1 MRKPLYGALIALL
14 AVAPVWAGPA
24 PVADLAD
31 RIDAMVA
38 RGDVS
43 PDEAELYWLYAVRA
57 PERLPA
63 GLRAGQAG
71 HRGARA
77 TAEASGHEPFAL
89 RCGTPV
95 LRYVR
100 ARLERLPPALRAEAA
115 ELLGRASAGRGTA
128 FRTAAGKTGAP
139 ALANRLVTENFSI
152 EWGPD
157 LTNEDGSTPVIRDQF
172 GDPDIPDVV
181 ERWAAYFEAAYAAEV
196 GEMGYTH
203 PAVEAT
209 LIPVY
214 IGNSDPSK
222 SLENIASGTYAYTQP
237 DGVPYIVVN
246 NDLSFVPPNGEGS
259 SGLAKIHGAMKI
271 TAAHELFHVFH
282 FLYEPDAWN
291 PTEDDWWFECS
302 STWMEDEVFDEVNDY
317 YQYFNQAFRRQG
329 WANFLHEGLPVRS
342 TDPSYVTRAYGSV
355 IFAKYLS
362 EHVGRRQAMFD
373 VWGRIRFDG
382 QRILDALDAF
392 ATANGFAGLPDLF
405 LGFVGATAVMDYEE
419 GANYGSVPLA
429 GTSLES
435 LNFFGLGYLGARYE
449 EETLAAG
456 VSTFAYD
463 TPTESGWGVATAYRD
478 PLTGRFVYGRSLAAA
493 GRVEVTLDLPRSAEV
508 YVGAARLTSGEVPA
522 EPPAA
527 DGGGGGGGGGGGC
540 FLSILGF

>member
-1 MRKPLYGALIALL
+1 M
-14 AVAPVWAGPA
+14 
-24 PVADLAD
+24 ADLAD
-31 RIDAMVA
+31 RIDALVA
-38 RGDVS
+38 RGETS
-43 PDEAELYWLYAVRA
+43 PDQAELYWLYAVRA

-63 GLRAGQAG
+63 GLRTAPAGNRA
-71 HRGARA
+71 ARA
-77 TAEASGHEPFAL
+77 AAEASEQEPFAL

-95 LRYVR
+95 LRHVR
-100 ARLERLPPALRAEAA
+100 ARLGRLPPALRAEAV
-115 ELLGRASAGRGTA
+115 ELLGRPAAGRGAA

-139 ALANRLVTENFSI
+139 ALANPHVTEHFSI

-157 LTNEDGSTPVIRDQF
+157 LTNEDGSTPLRDDGPLGP
-172 GDPDIPDVV
+172 GDPATGGNGIPDVV

-203 PAVEAT
+203 PAVEAN

-214 IGNSDPSK
+214 IGNSDATT
-222 SLENIASGTYAYTQP
+222 SLEDIGSRTYAFTWS
-237 DGVPYIVVN
+237 DEGIPYIVVN
-246 NDLSFVPPNGEGS
+246 NDLSFVPPNGEGT

-282 FLYEPDAWN
+282 FLYEPQGVWN
-291 PTEDDWWFECS
+291 ATEDDWWFECS
-302 STWMEDEVFDEVNDY
+302 STWMEDEVFDDVNDY
-317 YQYFNQAFRRQG
+317 YQYFNQTGGRSG
-329 WANFLHEGLPVRS
+329 WADFLESGLPVDRGVG
-342 TDPSYVTRAYGSV
+342 DLEWVTRAYGSV

-362 EHVGRRQAMFD
+362 EHVGGRQAMFD
-373 VWGRIRFDG
+373 VWDRIRFDG

-405 LGFVGATAVMDYEE
+405 LGFVGATAIMDYEE

-449 EETLAAG
+449 KETLAAG

-478 PLTGRFVYGRSLAAA
+478 PLNGRFVYGRSLAAA

-508 YVGAARLTSGEVPA
+508 YVAAARLTSGEVPA